1 MTAVSLVIVKFY
13 CALYFSSGESTTNSL
28 GVGKHGLVSAL
39 LWRICVEF
47 DKWLHFSFRCN
58 GSLIAKIIL
67 EVWIKMHWSPKA
79 RFQLLLCHFLG
90 MVCFHLSLPLYA
102 LNLKEQSYTGIICVE
117 LYCILLLNCR
127 VVKVCV
133 FSLSLSFLNSLFYL
147 FILFLLLLFCVREK
161 LKVWLKGSLWALVV
175 LLEYRISYVAPCELL
190 EMLVHHLNE

>member
-13 CALYFSSGESTTNSL
+13 CALYFSSGENTTNSL

-67 EVWIKMHWSPKA
+67 EVWIKMHWSPKGKISA
-79 RFQLLLCHFLG
+79 PS
-90 MVCFHLSLPLYA
+90 LSLSRDGLFSLEPA
-102 LNLKEQSYTGIICVE
+102 FICFKLKEQSYTGIICVE
-117 LYCILLLNCR
+117 LYCICTLNCH

-133 FSLSLSFLNSLFYL
+133 FSLSLSFFLTLYFIYL
-147 FILFLLLLFCVREK
+147 FILLLLFCVREK
-161 LKVWLKGSLWALVV
+161 LKRFG
-175 LLEYRISYVAPCELL
+175 
-190 EMLVHHLNE
+190 